1 MADLRRT
8 PRLAAEPTPP
18 APARPGPST
27 PPTGPAPHPSPPG
40 AVTAQGSRHGT
51 STPGGHPSPSLP
63 FSGPPE
69 AAGNLSPVTAPEA
82 APGASGAGRGQAQP
96 PSPVS
101 PVRASGASAELRDR
115 GRATR
120 AGTVTGGPLVRQAE
134 GAVPAGPKP
143 LRGAEWRQA
152 VKDAQSGRAKA
163 QRRKPAGPPRP
174 AGSPLPRPSSRLRD
188 LSPRSPLQRPAAHA
202 SGPLGLG
209 MPVRWTGLRRSTS
222 GRGTQPPRSPSRWGW
237 RSDDLTAVALFA
249 GTADSTG
256 ASGPGPMSGQR
267 WRSTPSAAACSP
279 ATSRRRHCSVT

>member
-51 STPGGHPSPSLP
+51 STPGGHPSPLLP

-163 QRRKPAGPPRP
+163 QRRKPGRTARGQQAPAPAPILPAAGPVS
-174 AGSPLPRPSSRLRD
+174 A
-188 LSPRSPLQRPAAHA
+188 
-202 SGPLGLG
+202 
-209 MPVRWTGLRRSTS
+209 
-222 GRGTQPPRSPSRWGW
+222 
-237 RSDDLTAVALFA
+237 LTA
-249 GTADSTG
+249 TASCGSCEWT
-256 ASGPGPMSGQR
+256 AGPGDAGEVDK
-267 WRSTPSAAACSP
+267 AAEKHVRP
-279 ATSRRRHCSVT
+279 GHATATIAEPVGVA

>member
-1 MADLRRT
+1 MTARRA

-163 QRRKPAGPPRP
+163 QRRKPGRADRGQKAAPP
-174 AGSPLPRPSSRLRD
+174 PRPSSRLRD
-188 LSPRSPLQRPAAHA
+188 LSPCSPQQRPAARA
-202 SGPLGLG
+202 GGLLGLG
-209 MPVRWTGLRRSTS
+209 
-222 GRGTQPPRSPSRWGW
+222 
-237 RSDDLTAVALFA
+237 DA
-249 GTADSTG
+249 GEVD
-256 ASGPGPMSGQR
+256 R
-267 WRSTPSAAACSP
+267 AAAEHVRP
-279 ATSRRRHCSVT
+279 GHATATIAEPRRVA